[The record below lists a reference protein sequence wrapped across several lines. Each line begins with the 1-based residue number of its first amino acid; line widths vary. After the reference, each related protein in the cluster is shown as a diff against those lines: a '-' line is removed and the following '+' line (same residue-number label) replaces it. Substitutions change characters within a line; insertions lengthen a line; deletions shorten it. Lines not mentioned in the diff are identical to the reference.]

1 MLLESTVVL
10 AQAQRPDCYASPADL
25 PVQAAKG
32 AAGAIRSFQ
41 PALREI
47 SQVSSELRTNISSEM
62 GLDELQRE
70 FDDIRRNTRD
80 SMSFNSPSFSS
91 PQTRSSSMSAD
102 ESKAT
107 PSGED
112 GAAGGAGEG
121 GGAVAAAAGVAER
134 NGESAEGSNGA
145 SSAGDG
151 VEGLGEEE
159 RRALTEISAGLNG
172 MDEAQASRHAAST
185 ASGEHGS
192 NGSEAGG
199 VGESAEELQQLRAQ
213 SAAMAWGGGNVP
225 QTLEV
230 SDGDRDAALRKV
242 RDESGEKK
250 RLEDMTVT
258 ELEAELSKRRVL
270 MKKIAEAE
278 ASQA

>member
-1 MLLESTVVL
+1 M
-10 AQAQRPDCYASPADL
+10 
-25 PVQAAKG
+25 QAAKG

-91 PQTRSSSMSAD
+91 PQTRSSSMSSD
-102 ESKAT
+102 ETTAT
-107 PSGED
+107 PLGES
-112 GAAGGAGEG
+112 GAAGGAGESG
-121 GGAVAAAAGVAER
+121 GSVAAAAGVGER
-134 NGESAEGSNGA
+134 NGENAEGSNGA

-172 MDEAQASRHAAST
+172 MDEAQASRHAASS
-185 ASGEHGS
+185 ASGGHGSS
-192 NGSEAGG
+192 NGSEVGG
-199 VGESAEELQQLRAQ
+199 AGESAAELEQLRAQ

-230 SDGDRDAALRKV
+230 SDGDRDAALRKA

-258 ELEAELSKRRVL
+258 ELEAELAKRRVL